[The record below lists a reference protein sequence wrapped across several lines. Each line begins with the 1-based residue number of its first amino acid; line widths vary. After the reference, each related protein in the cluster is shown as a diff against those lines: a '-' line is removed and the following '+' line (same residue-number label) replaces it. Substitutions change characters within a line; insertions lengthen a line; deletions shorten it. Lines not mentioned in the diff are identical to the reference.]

1 MEGEFEADGEE
12 KGGGGGGEEKVWF
25 RHIYHLCVHMLQY
38 LLIINSSCV

>member
-12 KGGGGGGEEKVWF
+12 KGGGGEEKVWF
-25 RHIYHLCVHMLQY
+25 RHIYHLCVHMLQC